1 MQYALAP
8 SNRGL
13 NGNFP
18 SHRGN
23 IGRFRLDALFRARQR
38 RPADDRA
45 SIGGANSV
53 VIYAT
58 GAVVGDALAPSKVR
72 SVDVR
77 PTSLESRRGVSTT
90 RYLQLA
96 EESGR
101 GPEDR

>member
-1 MQYALAP
+1 
-8 SNRGL
+8 
-13 NGNFP
+13 
-18 SHRGN
+18 
-23 IGRFRLDALFRARQR
+23 
-38 RPADDRA
+38 
-45 SIGGANSV
+45 
-53 VIYAT
+53 
-58 GAVVGDALAPSKVR
+58 LAPSKVR

>member
-1 MQYALAP
+1 M
-8 SNRGL
+8 
-13 NGNFP
+13 
-18 SHRGN
+18 
-23 IGRFRLDALFRARQR
+23 RLSKYREENLLPESCKARDLLDLRLHR
-38 RPADDRA
+38 RPAGDRA